1 MKNIYTFIFCL
12 LTFSLVATK
21 ANAQSAISLST
32 GISTD
37 INNSPSFYQIPFSLI
52 WKPFRNIK
60 SPVFF
65 EFDYGLPLGSKSNGD
80 AYTLNPDLSQKV
92 TLQEKIKPYIFTA
105 SFGFRIHL
113 STSKKNNAFFLNVV
127 PFAICNQNIKVSYK
141 NYDTKN
147 YEVLN
152 PDVNSNEGGFV
163 MSVAPVYY
171 FHKTKQDMM
180 LMLHLQTPLLK
191 GDRDYK
197 LSYKYV
203 APLQLTFGYNF
214 YYNKK

>member
-1 MKNIYTFIFCL
+1 MKFYHTIIYFLI
-12 LTFSLVATK
+12 FSLFAAK

-37 INNSPSFYQIPFSLI
+37 INNSNSFYQIPFSLI
-52 WKPFRNIK
+52 WKPFRDIK
-60 SPVFF
+60 YPVFL
-65 EFDYGLPLGSKSNGD
+65 ELDYGLPLGSKSTGD
-80 AYTLNPDLSQKV
+80 AYTLNPGLPQKV
-92 TLQEKIKPYIFTA
+92 TLKEKILPYVFTA
-105 SFGFRIHL
+105 SVGFGIQLF
-113 STSKKNNAFFLNVV
+113 TTKKNSAFYLNLV
-127 PFAICNQNIKVSYK
+127 PFSICHQNVKASYK

-152 PDVNSNEGGFV
+152 PDVNSDETGFV
-163 MSVAPVYY
+163 MSIAPVYY

-191 GDRDYK
+191 GKRDYL
-197 LSYKYV
+197 LSYKYM

-214 YYNKK
+214 YYNKRK